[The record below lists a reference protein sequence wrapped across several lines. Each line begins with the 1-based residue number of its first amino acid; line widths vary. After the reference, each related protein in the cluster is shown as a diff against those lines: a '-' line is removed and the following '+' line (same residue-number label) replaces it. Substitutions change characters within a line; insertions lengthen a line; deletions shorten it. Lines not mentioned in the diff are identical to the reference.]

1 MQRLRKGDDVIV
13 ISGNDKGKRGRVL
26 RVIAERNAVVV
37 EGIRKVKRHV
47 KSQPQRPGGIIEVEA
62 PISASNVMPVDPQTG
77 KPTRINFKVVDGKKV
92 RQTKSGATLAVQ
104 E

>member
-62 PISASNVMPVDPQTG
+62 PISASNVMPVDPQPG
-77 KPTRINFKVVDGKKV
+77 KPTRIKFKVVDGKKV

>member
-1 MQRLRKGDDVIV
+1 MQRLRKGDEVIV
-13 ISGNDKGKRGRVL
+13 VSGNDKGKRGKILRVL
-26 RVIAERNAVVV
+26 AERNTVVV

-62 PISASNVMPVDPQTG
+62 PISASNVMPIDPQTG
-77 KPTRINFKVVDGKKV
+77 KATRVKYKVEDGKKV
-92 RQTKSGATLAVQ
+92 RVAKSGTALTVQ